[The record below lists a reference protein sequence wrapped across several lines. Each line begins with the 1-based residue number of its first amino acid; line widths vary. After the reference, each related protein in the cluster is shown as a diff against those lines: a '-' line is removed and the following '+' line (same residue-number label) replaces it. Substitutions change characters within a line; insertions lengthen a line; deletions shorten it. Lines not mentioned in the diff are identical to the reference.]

1 MPMLYEIEGK
11 QLFKENNIP
20 TPMFRAYDGPE
31 SIQAFV
37 KELGSEI
44 MMAKAQALSGGRG
57 KAGLIKKV
65 SAAEADEYIQSILG
79 RDHRGKPVELVMLE
93 QPVEITNEFY
103 LSVMVDNAT
112 GQYLVLASSRGGV
125 DIEDVAENYPEDI
138 FKEYFSVFVEPL
150 PYMFM
155 DLGKKLGFEARTLTS
170 FANIMANMIKMAQ
183 KRDLTLIEINP
194 LILTK
199 DNQIIAA
206 DSKVVIDG
214 NAEYRQPDI
223 AALPSQRARLTDLE
237 YEANQAGISYVQLDG
252 EIGIISGGA
261 GLSMATCD
269 LLEFYGSSPA
279 NFLDVGGGADETKI
293 EKSLEILSSHD
304 IKGIFVNFFAGITRC
319 DDVANGIINASKKFE
334 IKVPMVIRLVGT
346 NDDEGIQILEDNGI
360 NAYGKMEPAAKR
372 IVELVKGGN

>member
-1 MPMLYEIEGK
+1 MLYEIEGK
-11 QLFKENNIP
+11 QLFKENRIP
-20 TPMFRAYDGPE
+20 VPKFRAYDGIS
-31 SIQAFV
+31 SIKTFSE
-37 KELGSEI
+37 ELGSDI

-57 KAGLIKKV
+57 KAGLIRKV
-65 SAAEADEYIQSILG
+65 SASEAEDYIQSILG
-79 RDHRGKPVELVMLE
+79 RDHKGKPVELVMLE
-93 QPVEITNEFY
+93 EPMEIENEYY
-103 LSVMVDNAT
+103 LSLMLDNASSK
-112 GQYLVLASSRGGV
+112 YLVLASSRGGV
-125 DIEDVAENYPEDI
+125 DIEEVAEKYPDEI
-138 FKEYFSVFVEPL
+138 FKDYFSVFTEPL

-170 FANIMANMIKMAQ
+170 FANIMTNMFKMAQ

-194 LILTK
+194 LILTPDK
-199 DNQIIAA
+199 QIIAA

-214 NAEYRQPDI
+214 NADYRQPDI
-223 AALPSQRARLTDLE
+223 ANLKSQRDRHTDLE
-237 YEANQAGISYVQLDG
+237 FEADQAGISYVQLDG

-261 GLSMATCD
+261 GLAMATCD

-293 EKSLEILSSHD
+293 EKSLEILSRQD

-319 DDVANGIINASKKFE
+319 DDVANGIINASKRYE

-346 NDDEGIQILEDNGI
+346 NDDQGIQILEDNGI

>member
-11 QLFKENNIP
+11 QLFKENRIP
-20 TPMFRAYDGPE
+20 VPKFRAYDGIS
-31 SIQAFV
+31 SIKAFAE
-37 KELGSEI
+37 ELGSNI

-65 SAAEADEYIQSILG
+65 SASEAEDYIQSILG

-93 QPVEITNEFY
+93 EPMEIENEYY
-103 LSVMVDNAT
+103 LSIMLDNASSK
-112 GQYLVLASSRGGV
+112 YLVLASSRGGV
-125 DIEDVAENYPEDI
+125 DIEEVAEKYPDEIYKDI
-138 FKEYFSVFVEPL
+138 FSVFSEPL

-170 FANIMANMIKMAQ
+170 FANIMTNMFIMAQ

-194 LILTK
+194 LILTPDK
-199 DNQIIAA
+199 QIIAA

-223 AALPSQRARLTDLE
+223 ANLKSQRDRHTDLE
-237 YEANQAGISYVQLDG
+237 FEADQAGISYVQLDG

-261 GLSMATCD
+261 GLAMATCD
-269 LLEFYGSSPA
+269 LLEFHGSSPA

-293 EKSLEILSSHD
+293 EKSLEILSRQD

-319 DDVANGIINASKKFE
+319 DDVANGIINASKKYE
-334 IKVPMVIRLVGT
+334 IRIPMVIRLVGT
-346 NDDEGIQILEDNGI
+346 NDDQGIKILEDNGI

>member
-1 MPMLYEIEGK
+1 MLYEIEGK
-11 QLFKENNIP
+11 QLFKENGIP
-20 TPMFRAYDGPE
+20 VPKFRAYDGPE
-31 SIQAFV
+31 SIKAFV
-37 KELGSEI
+37 EELGNDI

-79 RDHRGKPVELVMLE
+79 RDHRGKPIEIVMLE
-93 QPVEITNEFY
+93 QPLEISNEIY
-103 LSVMVDNAT
+103 LSVMLDNAS
-112 GQYLVLASSRGGV
+112 GKYLVLASLRGGV
-125 DIEDVAENYPEDI
+125 DIEEVAEKYPDEI
-138 FKEYFSVFVEPL
+138 VKEYFSVFVEPL
-150 PYMFM
+150 PSMFM
-155 DLGKKLGFEARTLTS
+155 DLGKKLGFEARTLAS
-170 FANIMANMIKMAQ
+170 FANIMTNMFKMAQ

-194 LILTK
+194 LILTPDK
-199 DNQIIAA
+199 QIIAA
-206 DSKVVIDG
+206 DSKVVSDG
-214 NAEYRQPDI
+214 SADYRQSDI
-223 AALPSQRARLTDLE
+223 AGLKSQRARHTDLE
-237 YEANQAGISYVQLDG
+237 FEADQAGISYVQLDG

-261 GLSMATCD
+261 GLAMATCD

-279 NFLDVGGGADETKI
+279 NFLDVGGGADESKI
-293 EKSLEILSSHD
+293 ERSLEILSKQD

-319 DDVANGIINASKKFE
+319 DDVANGIVNASKKFD

>member
-11 QLFKENNIP
+11 QLFKENRIP
-20 TPMFRAYDGPE
+20 VPKFRAYDGAS
-31 SIQAFV
+31 SIKAFV
-37 KELGSEI
+37 KELGSDI

-65 SAAEADEYIQSILG
+65 TSAEAEEYIQSILG

-93 QPVEITNEFY
+93 EPMEIENEYY
-103 LSVMVDNAT
+103 LSVMLDNASSK
-112 GQYLVLASSRGGV
+112 YLVLASSRGGV
-125 DIEDVAENYPEDI
+125 DIEEVAEKYPDEI
-138 FKEYFSVFVEPL
+138 FKDYFSVFSEPL

-170 FANIMANMIKMAQ
+170 FANIMTNMFKMAQ

-194 LILTK
+194 LILTPDK
-199 DNQIIAA
+199 QIIAA
-206 DSKVVIDG
+206 DSKVVLDG
-214 NAEYRQPDI
+214 NADYRQPDI
-223 AALPSQRARLTDLE
+223 ANLKSQRDRHTDLE
-237 YEANQAGISYVQLDG
+237 FEADEAGISYVQLDG

-261 GLSMATCD
+261 GLAMATCD

-293 EKSLEILSSHD
+293 EKSLEILSRQN

-319 DDVANGIINASKKFE
+319 DDVANGIINASKKYE

-346 NDDEGIQILEDNGI
+346 NDDQGIQILEDNGI

>member
-11 QLFKENNIP
+11 QLFKENRIP
-20 TPMFRAYDGPE
+20 VPKFRAYDGIS
-31 SIQAFV
+31 SIKTFSE
-37 KELGSEI
+37 ELGSDI

-57 KAGLIKKV
+57 KAGLIRKV
-65 SAAEADEYIQSILG
+65 SASEAEDYIQSILG
-79 RDHRGKPVELVMLE
+79 RDHKGKPVELVMLE
-93 QPVEITNEFY
+93 EPMEIENEYY
-103 LSVMVDNAT
+103 LSLMLDNASSK
-112 GQYLVLASSRGGV
+112 YLVLASSRGGV
-125 DIEDVAENYPEDI
+125 DIEEVAEKYPDEI
-138 FKEYFSVFVEPL
+138 FKDYFSVFTEPL

-170 FANIMANMIKMAQ
+170 FANIMTNMFKMAQ

-194 LILTK
+194 LILTPDK
-199 DNQIIAA
+199 QIIAA

-214 NAEYRQPDI
+214 NADYRQPDI
-223 AALPSQRARLTDLE
+223 ANLKSQRDRHTDLE
-237 YEANQAGISYVQLDG
+237 FEADQAGISYVQLDG

-261 GLSMATCD
+261 GLAMATCD

-293 EKSLEILSSHD
+293 EKSLEILSRQD

-319 DDVANGIINASKKFE
+319 DDVANGIINASKRYE

-346 NDDEGIQILEDNGI
+346 NDDQGIQILEDNGI

>member
-11 QLFKENNIP
+11 QLFKENRIP
-20 TPMFRAYDGPE
+20 VPKFRAYDGIS
-31 SIQAFV
+31 SIKAFAE
-37 KELGSEI
+37 ELGSDI

-57 KAGLIKKV
+57 KAGLIRKV
-65 SAAEADEYIQSILG
+65 SASEAEDYIQSILG
-79 RDHRGKPVELVMLE
+79 RDHKGKPVELVMLE
-93 QPVEITNEFY
+93 EPMEIENEYY
-103 LSVMVDNAT
+103 LSIMLDNASSK
-112 GQYLVLASSRGGV
+112 YLVLASSRGGV
-125 DIEDVAENYPEDI
+125 DIEEVAEKYPDEIYKDS
-138 FKEYFSVFVEPL
+138 FSVFSEPL
-150 PYMFM
+150 PYMFV

-170 FANIMANMIKMAQ
+170 FANIMTNMFIMAQ

-194 LILTK
+194 LILTPDK
-199 DNQIIAA
+199 QIIAA

-223 AALPSQRARLTDLE
+223 ANLKSQRDRHTDLE
-237 YEANQAGISYVQLDG
+237 FEADQAGISYVQLDG

-261 GLSMATCD
+261 GLAMATCD
-269 LLEFYGSSPA
+269 LLEFHGSSPA

-293 EKSLEILSSHD
+293 EKSLEILSRQD

-319 DDVANGIINASKKFE
+319 DDVANGIINASKKYE
-334 IKVPMVIRLVGT
+334 IRIPMVIRLVGT
-346 NDDEGIQILEDNGI
+346 NDDQGIKILEDNGI

>member
-11 QLFKENNIP
+11 QLFKENKIP
-20 TPMFRAYDGPE
+20 VPKFRAYDGIS
-31 SIQAFV
+31 SIKAFV
-37 KELGSEI
+37 EELGSNI

-65 SAAEADEYIQSILG
+65 SASEAEDYIQSILG
-79 RDHRGKPVELVMLE
+79 RDHKGKPVELVMLE
-93 QPVEITNEFY
+93 EPMEIENEYY
-103 LSVMVDNAT
+103 LSIMLDNASSK
-112 GQYLVLASSRGGV
+112 YLVLASSRGGV
-125 DIEDVAENYPEDI
+125 DIEEVAEKYPDEIYKDN
-138 FKEYFSVFVEPL
+138 FSVFTEPL

-155 DLGKKLGFEARTLTS
+155 DLGKKLGFEARTLTA
-170 FANIMANMIKMAQ
+170 FANIMTNMFIMAQ

-194 LILTK
+194 LILTPDK
-199 DNQIIAA
+199 QIIAA

-214 NAEYRQPDI
+214 NAEYRQPDL
-223 AALPSQRARLTDLE
+223 ANLKSQRDRHTDLE
-237 YEANQAGISYVQLDG
+237 FEADQAGISYVQLDG

-261 GLSMATCD
+261 GLAMATCD

-293 EKSLEILSSHD
+293 EKSLEILSRQD

-319 DDVANGIINASKKFE
+319 DDVANGIINASKKYE
-334 IKVPMVIRLVGT
+334 IRVPMVIRLVGT
-346 NDDEGIQILEDNGI
+346 NDNQGIKILEDNGI

>member
-11 QLFKENNIP
+11 QLFKENGIP
-20 TPMFRAYDGPE
+20 VPKFKAYTGKE

-37 KELGSEI
+37 EELGSDVF
-44 MMAKAQALSGGRG
+44 MAKAQALSGGRG

-65 SAAEADEYIQSILG
+65 TSSEAEEYIQSILG

-103 LSVMVDNAT
+103 LSVLLDNES
-112 GQYLVLASSRGGV
+112 GQYLVLASPRGGV
-125 DIEDVAENYPEDI
+125 DIEEVAEKYPDEI
-138 FKEYFSVFVEPL
+138 FRQHFSVYVDAL
-150 PYMFM
+150 PYMFI
-155 DLGKKLGFEARTLTS
+155 DLGKKLGFETHTLTS
-170 FANIMANMIKMAQ
+170 FTNIMTNMFKMAQ
-183 KRDLTLIEINP
+183 NKDLTLIEINP

-206 DSKVVIDG
+206 DSKVVIDA
-214 NAEYRQPDI
+214 NAYYRHPDI
-223 AALPSQRARLTDLE
+223 ANLKSQIDRLTDLE
-237 YEANQAGISYVQLDG
+237 YEAEQAGISYVQLDG
-252 EIGIISGGA
+252 DIGIISGGA

-269 LLEFYGSSPA
+269 LLQFFGSSPA

-293 EKSLEILSSHD
+293 EKSLEMLSTHD
-304 IKGIFVNFFAGITRC
+304 VKGIFVNFFAGITRC

-346 NDDEGIQILEDNGI
+346 NDEEGIQILEKNGI
-360 NAYGKMEPAAKR
+360 NAYNKMEPAAKR

>member
-11 QLFKENNIP
+11 QLFKENRIP
-20 TPMFRAYDGPE
+20 VPKFRAYDGIS
-31 SIQAFV
+31 SIKAFAE
-37 KELGSEI
+37 ELGSDI

-57 KAGLIKKV
+57 KAGLIRKV
-65 SAAEADEYIQSILG
+65 SASEAEDYIQSILG
-79 RDHRGKPVELVMLE
+79 KDHRGKPVEIVMLE
-93 QPVEITNEFY
+93 EPMEIENEYY
-103 LSVMVDNAT
+103 LSIMLDNASSK
-112 GQYLVLASSRGGV
+112 YLILASSRGGV
-125 DIEDVAENYPEDI
+125 DIEEVAEKYPDEI
-138 FKEYFSVFVEPL
+138 FKENFSVFSEPL

-170 FANIMANMIKMAQ
+170 FANIMTNMFIMAQ

-194 LILTK
+194 LILTPDK
-199 DNQIIAA
+199 KIIAA

-223 AALPSQRARLTDLE
+223 ANLKSQRDRHTSLE
-237 YEANQAGISYVQLDG
+237 FEADQAGISYVQLDG

-261 GLSMATCD
+261 GLAMATCD

-293 EKSLEILSSHD
+293 EKSLEILSRQD
-304 IKGIFVNFFAGITRC
+304 VKGIFVNFFAGITRC
-319 DDVANGIINASKKFE
+319 DDVANGIINASKKYE
-334 IKVPMVIRLVGT
+334 IRVPMVIRLVGT
-346 NDDEGIQILEDNGI
+346 NDDQGIKILEDNGI

>member
-11 QLFKENNIP
+11 QLFKENRIP
-20 TPMFRAYDGPE
+20 VPKFRAYDGIS
-31 SIQAFV
+31 SIKAFAE
-37 KELGSEI
+37 ELGSDI

-65 SAAEADEYIQSILG
+65 SASEAEDYIQSILG

-93 QPVEITNEFY
+93 EPMEIENEYY
-103 LSVMVDNAT
+103 LSIMLDNASSK
-112 GQYLVLASSRGGV
+112 YLVLASSRGGV
-125 DIEDVAENYPEDI
+125 DIEEVAEKYPDEIYKDI
-138 FKEYFSVFVEPL
+138 FSVFSEPL

-170 FANIMANMIKMAQ
+170 FANIMTNMFIMAQ

-194 LILTK
+194 LILTPDK
-199 DNQIIAA
+199 QIIAA

-223 AALPSQRARLTDLE
+223 ANLKSQRDRHTDLE
-237 YEANQAGISYVQLDG
+237 FEADQAGISYVQLDG

-261 GLSMATCD
+261 GLAMATCD
-269 LLEFYGSSPA
+269 LLEFHGSSPA

-293 EKSLEILSSHD
+293 EKSLEILSRQD

-319 DDVANGIINASKKFE
+319 DDVANGIINASKKYE
-334 IKVPMVIRLVGT
+334 IRIPMVIRLVGT
-346 NDDEGIQILEDNGI
+346 NDDQGIKILEDNGI

>member
-11 QLFKENNIP
+11 QLFKENRIP
-20 TPMFRAYDGPE
+20 VPKFRAYDGIS
-31 SIQAFV
+31 SIKAFAE
-37 KELGSEI
+37 ELGSDI

-65 SAAEADEYIQSILG
+65 SASEAEDYIQSILG

-93 QPVEITNEFY
+93 EPMEIENEYY
-103 LSVMVDNAT
+103 LSIMLDNASSK
-112 GQYLVLASSRGGV
+112 YLVLASSRGGV
-125 DIEDVAENYPEDI
+125 DIEEVAEKYPEDI
-138 FKEYFSVFVEPL
+138 YKDIFSVFSEPL

-170 FANIMANMIKMAQ
+170 FANIMTNMFIMAQ

-194 LILTK
+194 LILTPDK
-199 DNQIIAA
+199 QIIAA

-214 NAEYRQPDI
+214 NAEYRQSDI
-223 AALPSQRARLTDLE
+223 ANLKSQRDRHTDLE
-237 YEANQAGISYVQLDG
+237 FEADQAGISYVQLDG

-261 GLSMATCD
+261 GLAMATCD
-269 LLEFYGSSPA
+269 LLEFHGSSPA

-293 EKSLEILSSHD
+293 EKSLEILSRQD

-319 DDVANGIINASKKFE
+319 DDVANGIINASKKYE
-334 IKVPMVIRLVGT
+334 IRIPMVIRLVGT
-346 NDDEGIQILEDNGI
+346 NDDQGIKILEDNGI

>member
-11 QLFKENNIP
+11 QLFKENRIP
-20 TPMFRAYDGPE
+20 VPKFRAYDGIS
-31 SIQAFV
+31 SIKAFAE
-37 KELGSEI
+37 ELGSNI

-65 SAAEADEYIQSILG
+65 SASEAEDYIQSILG
-79 RDHRGKPVELVMLE
+79 RDHKGKPVELIMLE
-93 QPVEITNEFY
+93 EPMEIENEYY
-103 LSVMVDNAT
+103 LTIMLDNASSK
-112 GQYLVLASSRGGV
+112 YLVLASSRGGV
-125 DIEDVAENYPEDI
+125 DIEEVAEKYPDEIYKDI
-138 FKEYFSVFVEPL
+138 FSVFSEPL

-170 FANIMANMIKMAQ
+170 FANIMTNMFIMAQ

-194 LILTK
+194 LILTPDK
-199 DNQIIAA
+199 QIIAA

-214 NAEYRQPDI
+214 NAEYRQSDI
-223 AALPSQRARLTDLE
+223 ANLKSQRDRHTDLE
-237 YEANQAGISYVQLDG
+237 FEADQAGISYVQLDG

-261 GLSMATCD
+261 GLAMATCD
-269 LLEFYGSSPA
+269 LLEFHGSSPA

-293 EKSLEILSSHD
+293 EKSLEILSRQD

-319 DDVANGIINASKKFE
+319 DDVANGIINASKKYE
-334 IKVPMVIRLVGT
+334 IRIPMVIRLVGT
-346 NDDEGIQILEDNGI
+346 NDDQGIKILEDNGI

>member
-11 QLFKENNIP
+11 QLFKENRIP
-20 TPMFRAYDGPE
+20 VPKFRAYDGIS
-31 SIQAFV
+31 SIKAFAE
-37 KELGSEI
+37 ELGSDI

-57 KAGLIKKV
+57 KAGLIRKV
-65 SAAEADEYIQSILG
+65 SASEAEDYIQSILG
-79 RDHRGKPVELVMLE
+79 RDHKGKPVELIMLE
-93 QPVEITNEFY
+93 EPMEIENEYY
-103 LSVMVDNAT
+103 LTIMLDNASSK
-112 GQYLVLASSRGGV
+112 YLVLASSRGGV
-125 DIEDVAENYPEDI
+125 DIEEVAEKYPDEIYKDI
-138 FKEYFSVFVEPL
+138 FSVFSEPL

-170 FANIMANMIKMAQ
+170 FANIMTNMFIMAQ

-194 LILTK
+194 LILTPDK
-199 DNQIIAA
+199 QIIAA

-214 NAEYRQPDI
+214 NAEYRQSDI
-223 AALPSQRARLTDLE
+223 ANLKSQRDRHTDLE
-237 YEANQAGISYVQLDG
+237 FEADQAGISYVQLDG

-261 GLSMATCD
+261 GLAMATCD
-269 LLEFYGSSPA
+269 LLEFHGSSPA

-293 EKSLEILSSHD
+293 EKSLEILSRQD

-319 DDVANGIINASKKFE
+319 DDVANGIINASKKYE
-334 IKVPMVIRLVGT
+334 IRIPMVIRLVGT
-346 NDDEGIQILEDNGI
+346 NDDQGIKILEDNGI

>member
-11 QLFKENNIP
+11 QLFKENRIP
-20 TPMFRAYDGPE
+20 VPKFRAYDGIS
-31 SIQAFV
+31 SIKAFV
-37 KELGSEI
+37 EELDSDI

-57 KAGLIKKV
+57 KAGLIRKV
-65 SAAEADEYIQSILG
+65 SASEAEDYIQSILG

-93 QPVEITNEFY
+93 EPMEIENEYY
-103 LSVMVDNAT
+103 LSIMLDNASSK
-112 GQYLVLASSRGGV
+112 YLVLASSRGGV
-125 DIEDVAENYPEDI
+125 DIEEVAEKYPDEI
-138 FKEYFSVFVEPL
+138 YKEIFSVFSEPL

-170 FANIMANMIKMAQ
+170 FANIMTNMFLMAQ

-194 LILTK
+194 LILTPDK
-199 DNQIIAA
+199 QIIAA

-214 NAEYRQPDI
+214 NADYRQPDI
-223 AALPSQRARLTDLE
+223 ANLKSQRDRHTDLE
-237 YEANQAGISYVQLDG
+237 FEADQAGISYVQLEG

-261 GLSMATCD
+261 GLAMATCD

-293 EKSLEILSSHD
+293 EKSLEILSRQD
-304 IKGIFVNFFAGITRC
+304 VKGIFVNFFAGITRC
-319 DDVANGIINASKKFE
+319 DDVANGIINASKKYE

-346 NDDEGIQILEDNGI
+346 NDDQGIKILEDNGI